1 VFTWGRLEASI
12 QTEKKPRRTTST
24 TYALAEGCL
33 PWPQRKQPMTDTL
46 YTTHDISRLLQVDP
60 STVSKWIDRGILV
73 AFRTPGGHRRVR
85 AGDLRSFLMAHE
97 MPVPEELGSSA
108 VRLLVVD
115 DEKPV
120 LDAMRRAFK
129 PHAHQVE
136 LTTTT
141 SGVEALLLV
150 AELKPHGLLIDL
162 NMPEV
167 DGFEVCRRIKARKN
181 LEGVRLI
188 TMSSRHTPETVE
200 QSLKA
205 GAVACLA
212 KPVEVAQVLEV
223 FRVPLAMNRKAG

>member
-1 VFTWGRLEASI
+1 
-12 QTEKKPRRTTST
+12 
-24 TYALAEGCL
+24 
-33 PWPQRKQPMTDTL
+33 MTDTL

-85 AGDLRSFLMAHE
+85 AGDLRSFLIAHE

-120 LDAMRRAFK
+120 LDAIKRAFK
-129 PHAHQVE
+129 AHSHQVE

-150 AELKPHGLLIDL
+150 TEIKPHGLLIDL

-188 TMSSRHTPETVE
+188 TMTGRHSQETVE
-200 QSLKA
+200 QSLRA
-205 GAVACLA
+205 GAVACIA
-212 KPVEVAQVLEV
+212 KPVDVAQVLEV
-223 FRVPLAMNRKAG
+223 FRVPLSMNKKAS

>member
-1 VFTWGRLEASI
+1 MLENQEIHLSRS
-12 QTEKKPRRTTST
+12 RRRGQDGHFG
-24 TYALAEGCL
+24 LDQDGHC
-33 PWPQRKQPMTDTL
+33 MTDLL

-60 STVSKWIDRGILV
+60 STVSKWIDRGILI

-85 AGDLRSFLMAHE
+85 AGDLRSFLIAHQ
-97 MPVPEELGSSA
+97 MPVPEELGSSV

-120 LDAMRRAFK
+120 LDAMKRAFK
-129 PHAHQVE
+129 AHAHQVE

-150 AELKPHGLLIDL
+150 TEIKPHGLLIDL

-188 TMSSRHTPETVE
+188 TMTGRHTPEMVE

-212 KPVEVAQVLEV
+212 KPVDVAEVLEL
-223 FRVPLAMNRKAG
+223 FRVPLAMNKKAG